1 MGGGVLPSPKWTCR
15 IRVRRRYSSSS
26 RMMIR
31 LAGRGAVFERAAG
44 RFTEGYVSTINVKCL
59 LFPLPPIS
67 TILPHR
73 TRYRDSLPLSMNCLR
88 ARCMNVARSAGVG
101 CLGIALGATLGLSGC
116 GSGSG
121 TSSPSLPIPGIT
133 SLSPTSGVV
142 GATVTITGTN
152 FGATQVTSTGTS
164 TVTFNGIAATPT
176 SWSATSIV
184 VSVPAGATTGN
195 VVVTVNGEASSGFSF
210 TVVATPTISSLSP
223 TSAAAGA
230 PVTITGSNFGATQ
243 GTSTVT
249 FNGVAASPTSWSATS
264 IVVTVP
270 VGATSGNVV
279 VTVNNLSGTGAAFT
293 VLPTPSITGLSP
305 SSAAVGAPVTI
316 TGANFGAT
324 QGTSAVTFN
333 GTAATPT
340 GWSAASIAV
349 SVPAG
354 ATTGNVVVT
363 ASGVSSVGAP
373 FTVVPVSITP
383 QLAAVVVTTQTQQ
396 FTPWVTAGGSVT
408 WSVDAI
414 AGGNATAGTISET
427 GLYTPPATAGTHT
440 VTATSVANSA
450 NSASATVAV
459 TDLAGVFTHHN
470 DLSRDGA
477 NTQEYGLTS
486 STVNATTFGKLFSCA
501 VDGAIFT
508 QPLWVPSFSING
520 GIHNVI
526 FVATQHDTVFA
537 FDADANPCVQ
547 YWQGSGSLGEVNLLD
562 ALHGGTAG
570 ETSVYWNDVGCQC
583 GVGDIYP
590 EVGVTGTPVIDP
602 TSNTIYLVSTS
613 QNSSRGTFYQRL
625 HALDL
630 ASGDEKFSAP
640 MNIAASVPGS
650 GDGGSTVVFSAQM
663 ENQRPGLALAEETV
677 YVGWSAHEDAPPW
690 HGWLIGFAATNV
702 QQQVAVFNTSPNG
715 GAGGIWAGGGAPAV
729 DSDGNIYISTGNGV
743 FDANK
748 TTMPDNDYGDS
759 ILKLFPVNGST
770 SNGENLNLVD
780 WFTPDDQS
788 YLANNDVDLGSG
800 DAVLLPDQI
809 SGPVLHLL
817 VGIGKQGIVYL
828 IDRDDMG
835 HFQPTSNQV
844 VQNFTGS
851 PSGFYGTPAF
861 WRNGLYFAGTDYLK
875 LFSFDPSTGQFD
887 TAPASQSAHFYNFPG
902 ASPSV
907 SSEGTSNGMVWAIDA
922 SAYGY
927 ANRNP
932 NGDET
937 NCSQTPV
944 PADCTGPAVLHAYD
958 AGNLMIEYWN
968 SSMAPS
974 HRDQAGN
981 AVKFVP
987 PTIANGKVY
996 VSTRSEIDVYGLFP

>member
-1 MGGGVLPSPKWTCR
+1 
-15 IRVRRRYSSSS
+15 
-26 RMMIR
+26 
-31 LAGRGAVFERAAG
+31 
-44 RFTEGYVSTINVKCL
+44 
-59 LFPLPPIS
+59 
-67 TILPHR
+67 
-73 TRYRDSLPLSMNCLR
+73 
-88 ARCMNVARSAGVG
+88 MNVARSAGVG

-116 GSGSG
+116 GSGSSSG
-121 TSSPSLPIPGIT
+121 ASSPSLPIPGIT
-133 SLSPTSGVV
+133 SLSPSSGAV
-142 GATVTITGTN
+142 GAAVTITGTN
-152 FGATQVTSTGTS
+152 FGATQGTS

-184 VSVPAGATTGN
+184 ISVPAEATTGN

-210 TVVATPTISSLSP
+210 TVLATPSISGLSP

-230 PVTITGSNFGATQ
+230 PVTITGANFGATQ

-249 FNGVAASPTSWSATS
+249 FNGTAATSTSWSVTS
-264 IVVTVP
+264 IVVSVAA
-270 VGATSGNVV
+270 GATTGNVV
-279 VTVNNLSGTGAAFT
+279 VTVGNLSSAGAAFT
-293 VLPTPSITGLSP
+293 VLPTPSITSLSP

-324 QGTSAVTFN
+324 QGTSGVTFN

-363 ASGVSSVGAP
+363 ASGVSSAGAA

-396 FTPWVTAGGSVT
+396 FTPWVTGGGSVT
-408 WSVDAI
+408 WSVDAV
-414 AGGNATAGTISET
+414 AGGDGTVGTISAT
-427 GLYTPPATAGTHT
+427 GLYTPPSTAGTHT

-477 NTQEYGLTS
+477 NTQEFALTT
-486 STVNATTFGKLFSCA
+486 STVNTSTFGKLFSCA
-501 VDGAIFT
+501 VDGAVFT
-508 QPLWVPSFSING
+508 QPLWVPSLSING

-562 ALHGGTAG
+562 TLHGGTAG

-602 TSNTIYLVSTS
+602 TSNTIYMVSTS
-613 QNSSRGTFYQRL
+613 QNSALGTFYQRL

-630 ASGDEKFSAP
+630 ATGNEKFSAP
-640 MNIAASVPGS
+640 VNIVASVPGN
-650 GDGGSTVVFSAQM
+650 GDGSSGGMVSFNAQM
-663 ENQRPGLALAEETV
+663 QNQRPALALAGETV
-677 YVGWSAHEDAPPW
+677 YVGWSAHEDASPW
-690 HGWLIGFAATNV
+690 NGWLIGYTASNV
-702 QQQVAVFNTSPNG
+702 QQQSSVFNTSPNG
-715 GAGGIWAGGGAPAV
+715 GMGGIWAGGGAPAV
-729 DSDGNIYISTGNGV
+729 DSSGNIYVTTGNGA
-743 FDANK
+743 FDADNSN
-748 TTMPDNDYGDS
+748 MPDNDYGDS
-759 ILKLFPVNGST
+759 VLQLAPSSVST
-770 SNGENLNLVD
+770 PNGENLTLVD
-780 WFTPDDQS
+780 WFTPDNQS
-788 YLANNDVDLGSG
+788 YLSDNDIDLGSG
-800 DAVLLPDQI
+800 NPVLLPDQT
-809 SGPVLHLL
+809 SGPVPNLL
-817 VGIGKQGIVYL
+817 VAIGKQGIVYL
-828 IDRDDMG
+828 INRDDMG
-835 HFQPTSNQV
+835 NFQPGSNQI
-844 VQNFTGS
+844 VQSFTGS

-861 WRNGLYFAGTDYLK
+861 WQNGLYFAGSLDNTGSGDYLK
-875 LFSFDPSTGQFD
+875 LFTFNPSTGQFD
-887 TAPASQSAHFYNFPG
+887 TAPASQSARYYNFPG

-907 SSEGTSNGMVWAIDA
+907 SSQGASNGIVWAIDA

-927 ANRNP
+927 ANP
-932 NGDET
+932 NAGT
-937 NCSQTPV
+937 NCFQVPV
-944 PADCTGPAVLHAYD
+944 PAACTGPAVLFAYD
-958 AGNLMIEYWN
+958 AGNLSLEYWD
-968 SSMAPS
+968 STMAANN
-974 HRDQAGN
+974 RDQAGN

-987 PTIANGKVY
+987 PTVANGKVY
-996 VSTRSEIDVYGLFP
+996 VSTRTEVDVYGLLP